1 MKKVLGIFLG
11 ASCLMACSG
20 GSGDSLGKTSTSELA
35 GIWQGTV
42 TQSAGTAS
50 TIGLI
55 RRSGEY
61 HFLSGNETSYNTGV
75 FQISGDRFSGSG
87 VEYDD
92 GEPEIVS
99 LSGDF
104 VSKQSLS
111 GIGRVNGVQTSSFE
125 LAYDGI
131 SERGSSLQRVSG
143 YYASGDGSSYT
154 EIFTIHSSGEI
165 VGYASDGCLFE
176 GTISIVNAAYN
187 DYDVS
192 LTVSNCDVNGSYSG
206 AAVLIDRD
214 EIDDTILYF
223 LESDQHVIAGSWT
236 RQ

>member
-55 RRSGEY
+55 RRNGEY
-61 HFLSGNETSYNTGV
+61 HFLSGNETSYTTGN

-87 VEYDD
+87 PEYDD
-92 GEPEIVS
+92 AGVEIVA

-111 GIGRVNGVQTSSFE
+111 GVGRVNGVQTSSFE
-125 LAYDGI
+125 LNYDSI
-131 SERGSSLQRVSG
+131 YERGSSLARVVGTYSDTDG
-143 YYASGDGSSYT
+143 TYTETYTIDSSGDITGSDT
-154 EIFTIHSSGEI
+154 
-165 VGYASDGCLFE
+165 DGCVIN
-176 GTISIVNAAYN
+176 GQISIVNSAYN
-187 DYDVS
+187 DYGIQ
-192 LTVSNCDVNGSYSG
+192 LTVSNCAISGNYTG
-206 AAVLIDRD
+206 AAVLLDD
-214 EIDDTILYF
+214 EEMDDTLLSF
-223 LESDQHVIAGSWT
+223 MSSDDYVVAGSVT